1 MLWEM
6 RILNLSFCVCFAAA
20 TLPAQ
25 QSPPRVVS
33 PDGQIVFELV
43 PAADQLRYRVTF
55 RGKSVIDPS
64 PLGFEIQNQ
73 PALGA
78 NLKLTAALPSS
89 GDETYTMPHGKSNP
103 VRNHY
108 NALLAEFEET
118 GGRFTRRLSI
128 EARAYDDGAAFR
140 YIIPEQTALREI
152 RIVREK
158 TEFELAKDGDTWPLV
173 LAGYRTPY
181 EANYEHVPLGGIVP
195 DWLIALPFLAELP
208 GTGYVAITEA
218 DIENY
223 PGMYLAHAQSR
234 SGRVLEAK
242 LAPRADLPDLAV
254 SGTTPLRTPWR
265 VLMIGGRPG
274 RLIESNIV
282 LNLNPPSG
290 IADTSW
296 IKPGKAA
303 WDWWSGT
310 YAKDVPFK
318 PGMNTETMKH
328 YVDFA
333 AQANLEYMLIDAGW
347 APPAKEFMH
356 DITRTIPEI
365 DMPAILSYARS
376 KGVKIWLWA
385 HWTSVDRQ
393 MDEAFPMFEKW
404 GVAGVKI
411 DFMDRDDQWMVDWY
425 HRVLRAAAQ
434 HHLMIDF
441 HGAYKPDGTR
451 RTWPNL
457 MTREGVMGLEYLKWS
472 GRVTPAHNVILAYT
486 RMLAGPMDYTPG
498 GFRNV
503 TRAEFVPR
511 NTEPLVM
518 GTRAHQLAL
527 FVVFESAFEMLADHP
542 EAYKGQKE
550 LAFLSAVPTA
560 WDETKVL
567 NGQVGE
573 WITIARRH
581 GKDWYV
587 GSITDWTP
595 REIEVPLDFLG
606 EGEYNAEIYAD
617 APDASAEPTRTAIE
631 QKRVRRGDRLHLKLV
646 TGGGAAIRI
655 RPV

>member
-1 MLWEM
+1 M
-6 RILNLSFCVCFAAA
+6 RILKLSLGLFLVAA
-20 TLPAQ
+20 TAWPQA
-25 QSPPRVVS
+25 RVAS
-33 PDGQIVFELV
+33 PDGQIVLELI
-43 PAADQLRYRVTF
+43 PGPEQLQYRVTF
-55 RGKSVIDPS
+55 RGRPVIDPS
-64 PLGFEIQNQ
+64 ALGFDLQNQ
-73 PALGA
+73 PSLGA
-78 NLKLTAALPSS
+78 NLKLTVAVPSA
-89 GDETYTMPHGKSNP
+89 GDETYTMPNGKSNP

-108 NALLAEFEET
+108 NALLADFEEAAQP
-118 GGRFTRRLSI
+118 GRRLSV
-128 EARAYDDGAAFR
+128 EVRAYDDGVAFR
-140 YIIPEQTALREI
+140 YLIPEQTTLREI
-152 RIVREK
+152 RIIREK
-158 TEFELAKDGDTWPLV
+158 TQFQFAKDGDTWPLV
-173 LAGYRTPY
+173 LASYRTPY

-195 DWLIALPFLAELP
+195 NWLVALPFLTELP
-208 GTGYVAITEA
+208 GTAFVAITEA
-218 DIENY
+218 QIENY
-223 PGMYLAHAQSR
+223 PGMYLSHSTAG

-242 LAPRADLPDLAV
+242 LAPRADEPDLAAT
-254 SGTTPLRTPWR
+254 GATPLRTPWR
-265 VLMIGGRPG
+265 VLMIADQPG

-282 LNLNPPSG
+282 INLNPPSE

-310 YAKDVPFK
+310 YAKDVSFK

-328 YVDFA
+328 YIDFA
-333 AQANLEYMLIDAGW
+333 AEARLEYMLIDAGW
-347 APPAKEFMH
+347 APGAKEAMH

-365 DMPAILSYARS
+365 DMPELLRYAAA

-425 HRVLRAAAQ
+425 HRVLRKAAQ
-434 HHLMIDF
+434 HHLMIDY

-503 TRAEFVPR
+503 TRAEFEPR
-511 NTEPLVM
+511 NREPLVM
-518 GTRAHQLAL
+518 GTRAHQLSL
-527 FVVFESAFEMLADHP
+527 FVVFESAFEMVADYP
-542 EAYKGQKE
+542 EAYRGQPE
-550 LAFLSAVPTA
+550 LPFISAVPTV
-560 WDETKVL
+560 WDETRVL

-573 WITIARRH
+573 WITIARRR
-581 GKDWYV
+581 GNEWFV
-587 GSITDWTP
+587 GSITDWSA
-595 REIEVPLDFLG
+595 RELDVPLDFLG
-606 EGEYNAEIYAD
+606 DGEYIAEIYAD
-617 APDASAEPTRTAIE
+617 AADAAAQPTHTAIS
-631 QKRVRRGDRLHLKLV
+631 QQRVRQATKLHLKLAP
-646 TGGGAAIRI
+646 GGGCAIRI
-655 RPV
+655 RPAQN